1 MARSSSKLRV
11 ALLGLGRAGGALHLP
26 ALLRCGAFAEVS
38 AFDPLPER
46 RPRAAALGAEL
57 LEDVA
62 AALGPTV
69 DAVVIA
75 TPDES
80 HAELATA
87 ALRAGKAVYLEKP
100 MATSVRDAAA
110 VAALAASSGR
120 TLQLGFA
127 YRHHPLWRRVAALV
141 RDGRLRPPLQVRAEF
156 SDPRGG
162 EGWNSPVVSLAPHH
176 LDLVGWVTGAPL
188 EAVLA
193 EEGGGLTASW
203 ADGTRLHGVYA
214 EGPPRDEVTLADDR
228 GSIRVAR
235 MRRPWLSGRGL
246 RLGTA
251 RRPDP
256 RLVRA
261 LAARSGWE
269 PAFEL
274 ALASFA
280 RAAMRQSP
288 ASPEPHDGV
297 VAVVACEAILRSLR
311 TRAVEPL
318 ADIEHGI
325 GIA

>member
-1 MARSSSKLRV
+1 MVRPGSGLRV
-11 ALLGLGRAGGALHLP
+11 TLLGLGRVGSVVHLP
-26 ALLRCGAFAEVS
+26 ALLRCGAFAEVT

-46 RPRAAALGAEL
+46 RTRAVALGAGL
-57 LEDVA
+57 LEDA
-62 AALGPTV
+62 AAAFGPTV

-75 TPDES
+75 TSHES

-110 VAALAASSGR
+110 VASLAASSGR

-141 RDGRLRPPLQVRAEF
+141 RDGRLRPPLQVCAVF
-156 SDPRGG
+156 SGPTGG
-162 EGWNSPVVSLAPHH
+162 DGWDSPVVSLATHH

-188 EAVLA
+188 EAVRA
-193 EEGGGLTASW
+193 EEGGALTACW
-203 ADGTRLHGVYA
+203 ADGTRLRGVYG
-214 EGPPRDEVTLADDR
+214 EGPPRDEVTLADGR

-246 RLGTA
+246 RLGRA

-261 LAARSGWE
+261 LATRSGWE

-280 RAAMRQSP
+280 DAAMRRAP
-288 ASPEPHDGV
+288 ASPGPRDGV
-297 VAVVACEAILRSLR
+297 LAVAACEAILRSLR
-311 TRAVEPL
+311 TGAVEPL
-318 ADIEHGI
+318 AGIEHGI